1 MEKVAVEKK
10 KLKAIEYAWGC
21 WPLIMVTV
29 GGALGGLCGGGA
41 AAINM
46 KLFSSSRTQKS
57 KYVLSFL
64 VSIGS
69 VLVYL
74 LAAVVLV
81 LIFPSF
87 GKK

>member
-1 MEKVAVEKK
+1 MEKVAADKK
-10 KLKAIEYAWGC
+10 KLKAVEYAWAC
-21 WPLIMVTV
+21 WPLIMVAV

-46 KLFSSSRTQKS
+46 KLFNSSRTQKA
-57 KYVLSFL
+57 KYALSFL

-69 VLVYL
+69 VLLYL

-81 LIFPSF
+81 IIFPSL